1 MLLRVYEG
9 NTNRNRPALV
19 EPFTIEEGAMKRANF
34 TTREGLVMLLG
45 LTVVFIV
52 MMWLVLAG
60 ILQIK
65 D

>member
-1 MLLRVYEG
+1 MRAIQIEIVL
-9 NTNRNRPALV
+9 PSWK
-19 EPFTIEEGAMKRANF
+19 PFTIEAGAMKRTKF

-45 LTVVFIV
+45 VTVAFIV
-52 MMWLVLAG
+52 MMWLVLSG

>member
-1 MLLRVYEG
+1 MVLRVYEG
-9 NTNRNRPALV
+9 NANRNRPRK
-19 EPFTIEEGAMKRANF
+19 PFTIEEGAMKRANF

-45 LTVVFIV
+45 LTVAFIV

-65 D
+65 E